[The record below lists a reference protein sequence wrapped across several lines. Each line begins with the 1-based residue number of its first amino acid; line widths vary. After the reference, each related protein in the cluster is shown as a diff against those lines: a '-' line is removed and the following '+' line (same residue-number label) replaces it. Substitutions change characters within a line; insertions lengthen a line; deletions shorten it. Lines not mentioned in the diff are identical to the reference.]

1 MFRRTFRDSSSYRD
15 QPGQGRDG
23 FRQRLS
29 ETIEESRFPAIVVAG
44 VLGLGTLLAA

>member
-1 MFRRTFRDSSSYRD
+1 MTRRTFRGYSSRK
-15 QPGQGRDG
+15 GQTDRSQGG